1 MVEATSTAPET
12 VYQSVGSVTVTY
24 SYTMDV
30 PITQDANSQPAGAV
44 TVVGT
49 SIVEGET
56 FVFTQTQPAQ
66 VFVITTNEV
75 DDSVLTPQPQT
86 FVTSVGGSK
95 VTSYM
100 VITPSPAAA
109 QAVSMDVVS
118 TVGGSPVTIIQGP
131 SPTTYTT
138 MIQGTQYTIT
148 GIVPAQTVTSMV
160 GGTPVTVG
168 VISSPF
174 TGFQAVSY
182 TVVREVDGTP
192 TTEVLVSTLN
202 GPAFQIMSYTLVTQ
216 VSEANFYYPFS
227 CPRPA
232 AFHKGRCLSS
242 LWPATSIFDILETN
256 HKIDQWRSRNG
267 GRGLDRGW
275 SGLSTRLLYHHYHD
289 WWDPHGYNSDA
300 AGANDCIHER
310 RSLAHEIR
318 DPGAADLH
326 NHGWR
331 YRGYRGPRHDADRW
345 QPDHT
350 DLRLN

>member
-1 MVEATSTAPET
+1 MVEATSTVPET

-30 PITQDANSQPAGAV
+30 PITQDANSPPPGAV

-49 SIVEGET
+49 SIVEGQT
-56 FVFTQTQPAQ
+56 FVFTQTQPAE

-75 DDSVLTPQPQT
+75 DDSVVTPQPQT
-86 FVTSVGGSK
+86 FVTSVGGSE

-118 TVGGSPVTIIQGP
+118 TIGGSPVTIIQGP

-168 VISSPF
+168 VVSSPF

-192 TTEVLVSTLN
+192 TTEVLVSTAN
-202 GPAFQIMSYTLVTQ
+202 GPAYQIVSYTLVTQ
-216 VSEANFYYPFS
+216 VSQAYFYHPFS
-227 CPRPA
+227 CPRSA
-232 AFHKGRCLSS
+232 AFHQRQ
-242 LWPATSIFDILETN
+242 IL
-256 HKIDQWRSRNG
+256 K
-267 GRGLDRGW
+267 L
-275 SGLSTRLLYHHYHD
+275 
-289 WWDPHGYNSDA
+289 PM
-300 AGANDCIHER
+300 AG
-310 RSLAHEIR
+310 SKQL
-318 DPGAADLH
+318 
-326 NHGWR
+326 
-331 YRGYRGPRHDADRW
+331 
-345 QPDHT
+345 
-350 DLRLN
+350 